1 MKKKLLVTGSAIQD
15 GQLILTTEEPVGGLE
30 PKGQMLVDSDNLSF
44 VYLMEKEEEYT
55 YVLLPDFV
63 WADLKK
69 GLDESLPV
77 YLVADGGK
85 VELTGFHGELEY
97 LAENIKGN
105 GNYGETMVS
114 KVESIF

>member
-1 MKKKLLVTGSAIQD
+1 MKKKLIVSGSDIQE
-15 GQLILTTEEPVGGLE
+15 GQLILKTEEPVGGLV

-44 VYLMEKEEEYT
+44 VYLMEREEEYT
-55 YVLLPDFV
+55 YVLLPELV

-69 GLDESLPV
+69 GLDQSLPV
-77 YLVADGGK
+77 YLKADGGK

-105 GNYGETMVS
+105 GNYGEAMVS
-114 KVESIF
+114 SVESIF

>member
-1 MKKKLLVTGSAIQD
+1 MKKRIIVTGSEIQ
-15 GQLILTTEEPVGGLE
+15 GSQLILTTGHPVAGLT

-44 VYLMEKEEEYT
+44 VYLMEEEEEYT
-55 YVLLPDFV
+55 YVLMPELV

-69 GLDESLPV
+69 GLDQSVAVFLESE
-77 YLVADGGK
+77 GSK
-85 VELTGFHGELEY
+85 VELAGFREELGY

-105 GNYGETMVS
+105 GNYGDAMVS